1 MVALFSAGC
10 ETLAGA
16 NSRLENRQMNRRT
29 FLQSSASLLAVGG
42 GLVLA
47 GCSDRSTGDA
57 TFKPYSNDPVRP
69 ENFINPLFIPGGEGP
84 FGVLNVTDLPL
95 TINARAAKFPILSGR
110 ASPFLLY
117 ETSYGGKA
125 YQNPIFKIKRGGRF
139 AATLQNGLNEPTIIH
154 WHGLHIPANMDGHPN
169 DSIDPG
175 AKYSYDFPVN
185 NRGGTYWYHTHAQN
199 LTAKQA
205 YGGLASF
212 FIVEDDDD
220 LRLSNSLDLKLGETD
235 LPLVI
240 QDKRFN
246 AAGELIYQPAPMERM
261 MGYLGDIVLVNL
273 TPNPFLEIAP
283 RIYRFRC
290 LNGSNARI
298 YKLAFMRETEQLAYH
313 VIGTDG
319 GLLDRPYPVKEAFLA
334 PGERLDV
341 LFDASQLR
349 QGDTVFLKSLAFEP
363 MENEG
368 AMGMMG
374 SSNSKSGKNSMVS
387 MANTARLAGGLE
399 FNLLKLAVTKT
410 AQAPRP
416 LPARLSQIDPIN
428 IIGATQRSVRLELGH
443 MRWLINETSFRMD
456 AFPIDARRN
465 SVEVWDLHNA
475 EQSMPH
481 PMHMHGFQFQVLS
494 RQNSPAQIQT
504 IGVHGS
510 GRIVSDLGWKDT
522 VLVWP
527 GETVRLAVD
536 FSHEFEGDQTY
547 VFHCHNLE
555 HEDGDMMVNMR
566 VRT

>member
-1 MVALFSAGC
+1 
-10 ETLAGA
+10 
-16 NSRLENRQMNRRT
+16 MNRRN
-29 FLQSSASLLAVGG
+29 FLQCSASLLAVGA
-42 GLVLA
+42 GLGLA
-47 GCSDRSTGDA
+47 GCGDSNKGA
-57 TFKPYSNDPVRP
+57 AVFAPYPNDPVRA
-69 ENFINPLFIPGGEGP
+69 ENFTNPLFIPGDNGP
-84 FGVLNVTDLPL
+84 FGVLDVTDTPL
-95 TINARAAKFPILSGR
+95 TLKARAATFPILGGR

-117 ETSYGGKA
+117 ETSYAGKT

-154 WHGLHIPANMDGHPN
+154 WHGLHIPANMDGHPV
-169 DSIDPG
+169 DSIAPG
-175 AKYSYDFPVN
+175 ANYPYDFTVN
-185 NRGGTYWYHTHAQN
+185 NRGGTYWYHTHAN
-199 LTAKQA
+199 HLTAKQA

-212 FIVEDDDD
+212 FIVEDEDD
-220 LRLSNSLDLKLGETD
+220 LRLASALDLKLGETD

-246 AAGELIYQPAPMERM
+246 AAGELVYQPDPGEKM

-273 TPNPFLEIAP
+273 TPNAYLEIGP

-298 YKLAFMRETEQLAYH
+298 YKLAFMRGKDQLAYQ

-349 QGDTVFLKSLAFEP
+349 QGDAVFLKSLGFDT
-363 MENEG
+363 MENDD
-368 AMGMMG
+368 MMTMMG
-374 SSNSKSGKNSMVS
+374 SSNGMSENSS
-387 MANTARLAGGLE
+387 MDRSHGSTRLDDGLE
-399 FNLLKLAVTKT
+399 FNLLKLVVTKP

-416 LPARLSQIDPIN
+416 LPAQLSLVLPIDIK
-428 IIGATQRSVRLELGH
+428 GASQRTVRIEMGH
-443 MRWLINETSFRMD
+443 MRWLINGESFRMD
-456 AFPIDARRN
+456 AFPIDAKRN
-465 SVEVWDLHNA
+465 TTEVWDLHNA
-475 EQSMPH
+475 KQSMPH

-494 RQNSPAQIQT
+494 RQNSPKQIEAL
-504 IGVHGS
+504 GVHGS

-536 FSHEFEGDQTY
+536 FSHDFAGDQTY

>member
-1 MVALFSAGC
+1 M
-10 ETLAGA
+10 E
-16 NSRLENRQMNRRT
+16 RRK
-29 FLQSSASLLAVGG
+29 FLQCSASLLAVGA
-42 GLVLA
+42 GLALA
-47 GCSDRSTGDA
+47 GCGDSSTADA
-57 TFKPYSNDPVRP
+57 AFKPYPHDPVRP
-69 ENFINPLFIPGGEGP
+69 GNFTNPLFIPGTEGP
-84 FGVLNVTDLPL
+84 FGVLNVTDAPL
-95 TINARAAKFPILSGR
+95 TLNTRAATFPILGGR

-117 ETSYGGKA
+117 ETSYAGKT

-139 AATLQNGLNEPTIIH
+139 AATLQNGLAEPTIIH
-154 WHGLHIPANMDGHPN
+154 WHGLHVPAKMDGHPV
-169 DSIDPG
+169 DSIAPG
-175 AKYSYDFPVN
+175 SKYPYAFTVN
-185 NRGGTYWYHTHAQN
+185 NRGGTYWYHTHAHH

-220 LRLSNSLDLKLGETD
+220 LQLASALDLKLGETD

-246 AAGELIYQPAPMERM
+246 TAGELVYQPDSGEKM

-273 TPNPFLEIAP
+273 TPNAYLDIAP

-290 LNGSNARI
+290 LNGSSARI
-298 YKLAFMRETEQLAYH
+298 YKLAFMRGNEQLAYQ

-319 GLLDRPYPVKEAFLA
+319 GLLDRPYPVREAFLA

-341 LFDASQLR
+341 LFDATKLR
-349 QGDTVFLKSLAFEP
+349 QGDAVFLKSLAFDT
-363 MENEG
+363 MENDG
-368 AMGMMG
+368 MMVMMG
-374 SSNSKSGKNSMVS
+374 SSNGMSGDNSMEPGHAS
-387 MANTARLAGGLE
+387 RRLDNGLE
-399 FNLLKLAVTKT
+399 FNLLKLVVAKP
-410 AQAPRP
+410 AQVPRS
-416 LPARLSQIDPIN
+416 LPAHLSQVQPIDITR
-428 IIGATQRSVRLELGH
+428 ASQRKVRIEMGH
-443 MRWLINETSFRMD
+443 MRWLINGETFRMD
-456 AFPIDARRN
+456 TFPIDARRN

-494 RQNSPAQIQT
+494 RQNSPEQIRAL
-504 IGVHGS
+504 GVHGS

-536 FSHEFEGDQTY
+536 FSHEFAGDQTY

-566 VRT
+566 VLT

>member
-1 MVALFSAGC
+1 
-10 ETLAGA
+10 
-16 NSRLENRQMNRRT
+16 
-29 FLQSSASLLAVGG
+29 
-42 GLVLA
+42 
-47 GCSDRSTGDA
+47 
-57 TFKPYSNDPVRP
+57 
-69 ENFINPLFIPGGEGP
+69 
-84 FGVLNVTDLPL
+84 
-95 TINARAAKFPILSGR
+95 
-110 ASPFLLY
+110 
-117 ETSYGGKA
+117 
-125 YQNPIFKIKRGGRF
+125 
-139 AATLQNGLNEPTIIH
+139 
-154 WHGLHIPANMDGHPN
+154 
-169 DSIDPG
+169 
-175 AKYSYDFPVN
+175 
-185 NRGGTYWYHTHAQN
+185 

-220 LRLSNSLDLKLGETD
+220 LQLTKALDLKLGETD

-273 TPNPFLEIAP
+273 TPNPVLEIAP

-298 YKLAFMRETEQLAYH
+298 YKLAFVRGTEQLPYQ

-341 LFDASQLR
+341 LFDASQLG

-374 SSNSKSGKNSMVS
+374 SSNSKSGKNSMMGMDDS
-387 MANTARLAGGLE
+387 ARLAGGLE

>member
-1 MVALFSAGC
+1 M
-10 ETLAGA
+10 EK
-16 NSRLENRQMNRRT
+16 RQMDRRK
-29 FLQSSASLLAVGG
+29 FLQCGASALAVGS

-47 GCSDRSTGDA
+47 GCSDSRTVDA
-57 TFKPYSNDPVRP
+57 AFAPYPNDPVRA
-69 ENFINPLFIPGGEGP
+69 ENFTNPLFIPGTDGP
-84 FGVLNVTDLPL
+84 FGVLNVTDMPL
-95 TINARAAKFPILSGR
+95 TLDTRAATFPILGGR

-117 ETSYGGKA
+117 ETSYAGKT

-154 WHGLHIPANMDGHPN
+154 WHGLHIPASMDGHPI
-169 DSIDPG
+169 DSIAPG
-175 AKYSYDFPVN
+175 ANYPYSFTVN
-185 NRGGTYWYHTHAQN
+185 NRGGTYWYHTHAHH

-220 LRLSNSLDLKLGETD
+220 LQLANALDLKLGETD
-235 LPLVI
+235 LPLVF

-246 AAGELIYQPAPMERM
+246 AAGELVYQPDPSEKM

-273 TPNPFLEIAP
+273 TPNAYLEIGP
-283 RIYRFRC
+283 RFYRFRC

-298 YKLAFMRETEQLAYH
+298 YKLAFMRGNEQLAYQ

-349 QGDTVFLKSLAFEP
+349 QGDTVFLKSLAFDT
-363 MENEG
+363 MENDG
-368 AMGMMG
+368 MMAMMG
-374 SSNSKSGKNSMVS
+374 SSKSMSGANSMDRS
-387 MANTARLAGGLE
+387 HGSTRLDDGLE
-399 FNLLKLAVTKT
+399 FNLLKLVVTKP

-416 LPARLSQIDPIN
+416 LPTRLSQVQPIDIN
-428 IIGATQRSVRLELGH
+428 GASQRWVRVEMGR
-443 MRWLINETSFRMD
+443 MRWLINGETFRMD
-456 AFPIDARRN
+456 AFPIDAQRN

-494 RQNSPAQIQT
+494 RQNSPEQIRT
-504 IGVHGS
+504 LGVHGS

-536 FSHEFEGDQTY
+536 FSHQFDGDQTY

-555 HEDGDMMVNMR
+555 HEDSDMMVNMR

>member
-1 MVALFSAGC
+1 MH
-10 ETLAGA
+10 
-16 NSRLENRQMNRRT
+16 RRE
-29 FLQSSASLLAVGG
+29 FLQCSASLIAVATGLALTGCGG
-42 GLVLA
+42 N
-47 GCSDRSTGDA
+47 STA
-57 TFKPYSNDPVRP
+57 ERAFAPYENDPVRA
-69 ENFINPLFIPGGEGP
+69 ENFTNPLFIPGSEGP
-84 FGVLNVTDLPL
+84 FGVMNVTDTPL
-95 TINARAAKFPILSGR
+95 TLNTRAATFPILGGR

-117 ETSYGGKA
+117 ETSYAGKT

-154 WHGLHIPANMDGHPN
+154 WHGLHIPANMDGHPV
-169 DSIDPG
+169 DSIAPG
-175 AKYSYDFPVN
+175 ANYPYSFTVN
-185 NRGGTYWYHTHAQN
+185 NRGGTYWYHTHAHH

-220 LRLSNSLDLKLGETD
+220 LRLASALDLKLGETD

-246 AAGELIYQPAPMERM
+246 AVGELVYQPDPGEKM

-273 TPNPFLEIAP
+273 TPNAYLEIGP
-283 RIYRFRC
+283 RFYRFRC

-298 YKLAFMRETEQLAYH
+298 YKLAFIRGNEQLAYQ

-349 QGDTVFLKSLAFEP
+349 QGDTVFLKSLAFDT
-363 MENEG
+363 MENDG
-368 AMGMMG
+368 MMAMMG
-374 SSNSKSGKNSMVS
+374 SSNSVSGKNSMDRS
-387 MANTARLAGGLE
+387 HGSTRLDDGLE
-399 FNLLKLAVTKT
+399 FNLMKLVVTKA

-416 LPARLSQIDPIN
+416 LPARLSQVQPIDIN
-428 IIGATQRSVRLELGH
+428 GASQRTVRLEMGH
-443 MRWLINETSFRMD
+443 MRWLINGETFRMD
-456 AFPIDARRN
+456 SFPIDAKRN
-465 SVEVWDLHNA
+465 AVEVWDLQNA
-475 EQSMPH
+475 KQSMPH

-494 RQNSPAQIQT
+494 RQNSPEQIRT
-504 IGVHGS
+504 LGVHGS

-536 FSHEFEGDQTY
+536 FSHQFAGDQTY

>member
-1 MVALFSAGC
+1 
-10 ETLAGA
+10 
-16 NSRLENRQMNRRT
+16 MNRRN
-29 FLQSSASLLAVGG
+29 FLQCSASLLAVGG
-42 GLVLA
+42 GLGLA
-47 GCSDRSTGDA
+47 GCGDSSTVGA
-57 TFKPYSNDPVRP
+57 AFKPYPNDPVRA
-69 ENFINPLFIPGGEGP
+69 ENFTNPLFIPGAEGP
-84 FGVLNVTDLPL
+84 FGVLSVTDAPL
-95 TINARAAKFPILSGR
+95 TLNARAATFPILGGR
-110 ASPFLLY
+110 DSPFLLY
-117 ETSYGGKA
+117 ETSYAGKT
-125 YQNPIFKIKRGGRF
+125 YQNPIFKIKRSGRF

-154 WHGLHIPANMDGHPN
+154 WHGLHIPANMDGHPI
-169 DSIDPG
+169 DSIAPG
-175 AKYSYDFPVN
+175 ANYPYAFTVN
-185 NRGGTYWYHTHAQN
+185 NRGGTYWYHTHAHH

-220 LRLSNSLDLKLGETD
+220 LRLASALDLKLGETD

-246 AAGELIYQPAPMERM
+246 ASGELVYQPDPGEKM

-273 TPNPFLEIAP
+273 TPNAFLEIGP

-298 YKLAFMRETEQLAYH
+298 YKLAFMRGKEQLAYQ

-349 QGDTVFLKSLAFEP
+349 QGDAVFLKSLAFDT
-363 MENEG
+363 MENDG
-368 AMGMMG
+368 MMAMMG
-374 SSNSKSGKNSMVS
+374 SSNGMSGNNSIDGS
-387 MANTARLAGGLE
+387 HGSTRLDDGLE
-399 FNLLKLAVTKT
+399 FNLLKLVVTKP
-410 AQAPRP
+410 AQAPRS
-416 LPARLSQIDPIN
+416 LPTQLSQVQPIDVN
-428 IIGATQRSVRLELGH
+428 GAAQRKVRIEMGH
-443 MRWLINETSFRMD
+443 MRWLINGESFRPD
-456 AFPIDARRN
+456 AFPIEAKRN
-465 SVEVWDLHNA
+465 TAEVWELQNA
-475 EQSMPH
+475 KQSMPH

-494 RQNSPAQIQT
+494 RLNSPMQIEAL
-504 IGVHGS
+504 GVHGS

-536 FSHEFEGDQTY
+536 FSHDFAGDQTY

>member
-1 MVALFSAGC
+1 
-10 ETLAGA
+10 
-16 NSRLENRQMNRRT
+16 MNRRK
-29 FLQSSASLLAVGG
+29 FLQCSASLLAVGS
-42 GLVLA
+42 GLGLA
-47 GCSDRSTGDA
+47 SCGDSSSA
-57 TFKPYSNDPVRP
+57 DAAFKPYPNDPVRP
-69 ENFINPLFIPGGEGP
+69 ENFINPLFIPGTEGP
-84 FGVLNVTDLPL
+84 FGVLNVTDMPL
-95 TINARAAKFPILSGR
+95 TLTTSAATFPILGGR

-117 ETSYGGKA
+117 QTSYAGKI
-125 YQNPIFKIKRGGRF
+125 YQNPILKIKRGGRF

-175 AKYSYDFPVN
+175 ANYSYDFTVN
-185 NRGGTYWYHTHAQN
+185 SRGGTYWYHTHAQN

-220 LRLSNSLDLKLGETD
+220 LRLSNALDLKLGETD

-246 AAGELIYQPAPMERM
+246 AAGELIYHPSPVEQM

-273 TPNPFLEIAP
+273 TPNPLLEIAP

-298 YKLAFMRETEQLAYH
+298 YKLAFMRGPEKLAYH

-319 GLLDRPYPVKEAFLA
+319 GLLDRSYPAQEVFLA

-341 LFDASQLR
+341 LFDASQLD
-349 QGDTVFLKSLAFEP
+349 QGETVFLKSLAFDP

-368 AMGMMG
+368 SMGMMG
-374 SSNSKSGKNSMVS
+374 MDGR
-387 MANTARLAGGLE
+387 ARLDEEVA
-399 FNLLKLAVTKT
+399 FNLLKLVVTKP
-410 AQAPRP
+410 AQVPRP
-416 LPARLSQIDPIN
+416 LPARLSQFEPIN
-428 IIGATQRSVRLELGH
+428 IVGATTRSVRLEQAH
-443 MRWLINETSFRMD
+443 MRWMINGTSFSMD
-456 AFPIDARRN
+456 AFPIDALRN
-465 SVEVWDLHNA
+465 SVEIWDLHNA

-494 RQNSPAQIQT
+494 RQHSPKQIQT
-504 IGVHGS
+504 LGVHGS

>member
-1 MVALFSAGC
+1 
-10 ETLAGA
+10 
-16 NSRLENRQMNRRT
+16 MNRRT

-95 TINARAAKFPILSGR
+95 TINARAATFPILSGR

-117 ETSYGGKA
+117 DTSYGGKA

-139 AATLQNGLNEPTIIH
+139 TASLQNGLNEPTIIH

-175 AKYSYDFPVN
+175 AKYSYDFKVN

-220 LRLSNSLDLKLGETD
+220 LRLSNSLDLKFGETD

-298 YKLAFMRETEQLAYH
+298 YKLAFVRGTEQLPYQ

-341 LFDASQLR
+341 LFDASQLG

-374 SSNSKSGKNSMVS
+374 SSNSKSGKNSMMGTDDSV
-387 MANTARLAGGLE
+387 RLAGGLE
-399 FNLLKLAVTKT
+399 FNLLKLVVTKT

-504 IGVHGS
+504 LGVHGS

>member
-1 MVALFSAGC
+1 
-10 ETLAGA
+10 
-16 NSRLENRQMNRRT
+16 LENRLLNRRK
-29 FLQSSASLLAVGG
+29 FLQCSASLLAVGS
-42 GLVLA
+42 GLALV
-47 GCSDRSTGDA
+47 GCGDSSTADA
-57 TFKPYSNDPVRP
+57 AFKPYPNDPVRP
-69 ENFINPLFIPGGEGP
+69 ENFSNPLFVPGGEGP
-84 FGVLNVTDLPL
+84 FGVLSVTDLPL
-95 TINARAAKFPILSGR
+95 TLNARTATFPILGGR

-117 ETSYGGKA
+117 ETSYAGKT

-154 WHGLHIPANMDGHPN
+154 WHGLHIPANMDGHPI
-169 DSIDPG
+169 DSIGPG
-175 AKYSYDFPVN
+175 ANYRYDFTVN
-185 NRGGTYWYHTHAQN
+185 NRGGTYWYHTHAQQ

-220 LRLSNSLDLKLGETD
+220 LRLSTALDLKLGETD

-246 AAGELIYQPAPMERM
+246 AAGELVYQPTAMEQM

-273 TPNPFLEIAP
+273 TPNPVLEIAP

-298 YKLAFMRETEQLAYH
+298 YKLAFMRGTEQLAYH

-319 GLLDRPYPVKEAFLA
+319 GLLDRPYPVKEVFLA

-341 LFDASQLR
+341 LFDASQLP
-349 QGDTVFLKSLAFEP
+349 QSETVFLKSLAFEP

-374 SSNSKSGKNSMVS
+374 SFGGMFGKNSMAGMDGS
-387 MANTARLAGGLE
+387 ARLDEELE
-399 FNLLKLAVTKT
+399 FNLLKLVVTKP
-410 AQAPRP
+410 APAPRP
-416 LPARLSQIDPIN
+416 LPARLSQVQPIN
-428 IIGATQRSVRLELGH
+428 ITGATPRAVRLEMGH
-443 MRWLINETSFRMD
+443 MRWLINGASFRMD
-456 AFPIDARRN
+456 EFPIDARRN

-475 EQSMPH
+475 EHSMPH

-494 RQNSPAQIQT
+494 RQNSPKQIQT
-504 IGVHGS
+504 LGVHGS
-510 GRIVSDLGWKDT
+510 GRLVSDLGWKDT

-536 FSHEFEGDQTY
+536 FSHDFEGDQTY